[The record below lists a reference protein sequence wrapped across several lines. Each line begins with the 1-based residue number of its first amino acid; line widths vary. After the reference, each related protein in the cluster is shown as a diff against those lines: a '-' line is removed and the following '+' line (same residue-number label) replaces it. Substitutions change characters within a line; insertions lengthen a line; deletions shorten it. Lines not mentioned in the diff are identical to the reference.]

1 MSIIYQGGETKKWDQ
16 GQYTFAIRQFPPF
29 HAMKVLGELQKVLA
43 PALGGAIGGI
53 KPETL
58 DQDTNNVI
66 FIGNTV
72 ADALNGLARSM
83 DGDTLEKVSAMLLD
97 PDYVSV
103 APLHTKDFQQLDESA
118 VNEVY
123 SGRIFDMIV
132 LMVQV
137 FKINYLDFSKLSS
150 VPTGVIGTLRGL
162 KQSFQANVPKSS
174 RK

>member
-1 MSIIYQGGETKKWDQ
+1 
-16 GQYTFAIRQFPPF
+16 
-29 HAMKVLGELQKVLA
+29 MKVLGELQKVLA
-43 PALGGAIGGI
+43 PALGGAVGGM

-72 ADALNGLARSM
+72 ADALNGLAHSL
-83 DGDTLEKVSAMLLD
+83 DGDTLEQASAMLLD
-97 PDYVSV
+97 PNFVSV

-118 VNEVY
+118 VNEVF

-137 FKINYLDFSKLSS
+137 FKVNYMDFSKLSS
-150 VPTGVIGTLRGL
+150 VPTGVLETLRGL
-162 KQSFQANVPKSS
+162 KQSFPGNALTNSHK
-174 RK
+174 

>member
-1 MSIIYQGGETKKWDQ
+1 MSIIYHGGETKKWDQ

-83 DGDTLEKVSAMLLD
+83 DGDTLEKVSSMLLD

-137 FKINYLDFSKLSS
+137 FKVNYLDFSKLSS
-150 VPTGVIGTLRGL
+150 VPTGALETLRGL
-162 KQSFQANVPKSS
+162 KQSFPGNALTNSHK
-174 RK
+174 

>member
-1 MSIIYQGGETKKWDQ
+1 
-16 GQYTFAIRQFPPF
+16 
-29 HAMKVLGELQKVLA
+29 
-43 PALGGAIGGI
+43 
-53 KPETL
+53 
-58 DQDTNNVI
+58 
-66 FIGNTV
+66 
-72 ADALNGLARSM
+72 LNGLARSM

-123 SGRIFDMIV
+123 SGRIFDMVV

-150 VPTGVIGTLRGL
+150 VPTGVLGTLRGL
-162 KQSFQANVPKSS
+162 KQPFQANVPKSS

>member
-83 DGDTLEKVSAMLLD
+83 DGHAGKSIFH
-97 PDYVSV
+97 V
-103 APLHTKDFQQLDESA
+103 AGPGLCQCRPASYERL
-118 VNEVY
+118 
-123 SGRIFDMIV
+123 
-132 LMVQV
+132 
-137 FKINYLDFSKLSS
+137 
-150 VPTGVIGTLRGL
+150 PT
-162 KQSFQANVPKSS
+162 A
-174 RK
+174 